1 MIVSPNSQHAFDI
14 IVIAPNSAVDS
25 LYVLPH
31 LEIGH
36 VHRALQVWHTAG
48 GKGNNMARAVVKLGG
63 SVLSLGIVGGTSG
76 QLIVNELVREG
87 IAADVTWTTTETR
100 RCLTISSQDGSKETT
115 VVLEAGKSVGA
126 QARESLFAKALH
138 YADQSPFLTLNGSLP
153 PDFPD
158 DYYAQ
163 IITTLKEN
171 ASVRIAVDC
180 TGEPLRLSAQ
190 AGPWLIKVNLQE
202 FQHVFAAHQSWDW
215 RIPADVFQSLQRVGL
230 EYLIIT
236 DGRRGAYVFRKQVA
250 PFRVF
255 TTEGTLVS
263 TAGAGDTFLAGLLL
277 ALERGQPIESAA
289 RYAAAAAVA
298 SLQQIVCGALETTDV
313 ERFLRLTQIENPI
326 QTLVN
331 HESLT

>member
-1 MIVSPNSQHAFDI
+1 MTASPNNQHAFDI
-14 IVIAPNSAVDS
+14 IIVAPNSAVDS

-31 LEIGH
+31 LEVGR
-36 VHRALQVWHTAG
+36 VQRAQQVWHTAG

-63 SVLSLGIVGGTSG
+63 RVLSLGIVGGTSG

-100 RCLTISSQDGSKETT
+100 RCSTISSANGTQETT
-115 VVLEAGKSVGA
+115 GVLEAGRPVGT

-153 PDFPD
+153 PDFLD

-163 IITTLKEN
+163 IITGLKN

-180 TGEPLRLSAQ
+180 SGEPLRLSAQ
-190 AGPWLIKVNLQE
+190 AGPWMIKVNLQE
-202 FQHVFAAHQSWDW
+202 FKQVFAVRESWDW
-215 RIPADVFQSLQRVGL
+215 RIPADVFETLQRVGL

-236 DGRRGAYVFRKQVA
+236 DGPQGAYVFRKHAA

-255 TTEGTLVS
+255 TTVDARIS
-263 TAGAGDTFLAGLLL
+263 AAGAGDTFLAGLLL
-277 ALERGQPIESAA
+277 ALGRGQPIDSAA
-289 RYAAAAAVA
+289 RYATAAAAA
-298 SLQQIVCGALETTDV
+298 SLQQIVCGALDMRDL
-313 ERFLRLTQIENPI
+313 ERFLRLSEIEYPI
-326 QTLVN
+326 RAVIS
-331 HESLT
+331 HELLT

>member
-1 MIVSPNSQHAFDI
+1 MTASPNNQHRFDI
-14 IVIAPNSAVDS
+14 IIIAPNSAVDS

-31 LEIGH
+31 LEVGR
-36 VHRALQVWHTAG
+36 VHRVLQVWHTAG

-63 SVLSLGIVGGTSG
+63 RVLSLGIVGGTSG

-87 IAADVTWTTTETR
+87 IAADLTWTTTETR

-115 VVLEAGKSVGA
+115 VVLEAGRSVGT
-126 QARESLFAKALH
+126 QARESLFVKALH
-138 YADQSPFLTLNGSLP
+138 YADQAPFLTLNGSLP

-163 IITTLKEN
+163 IITTLKN

-180 TGEPLRLSAQ
+180 AGEPLRLSAQ

-202 FQHVFAAHQSWDW
+202 FQHVFAADRSWDW
-215 RIPADVFQSLQRVGL
+215 QIPADVFQSLQGVGL

-236 DGRRGAYVFRKQVA
+236 DGPRGAYVFRKHEV

-277 ALERGQPIESAA
+277 ALQRGQPIECAA
-289 RYAAAAAVA
+289 RYAAAAAAA

-313 ERFLRLTQIENPI
+313 ERFLRLTEIEHPI
-326 QTLVN
+326 QAFDSH
-331 HESLT
+331 HELLT